1 MKTLGIIGG
10 IGPPSTVEYY
20 RCIVEIYQ
28 RRTSGRDPRI
38 VINSIDGAELLG
50 LISLNRRQEMT
61 DYLLTEIR
69 RIAAAG
75 AELGILASNTV
86 HIVFAELQAASPVP
100 LISVVEAASE
110 AATGLTRL
118 GLFATRFT
126 VQADIYRPVFARR
139 GIEVF
144 TPNAEDQEL
153 IHTKYFEELVA
164 GHFLPETREQ
174 LLEVASRMRS
184 EYNVEGIILGGT
196 ELPLLLRD
204 ESWDGL
210 RFLDTVR
217 IHAEA
222 AVARM
227 LT

>member
-1 MKTLGIIGG
+1 MKTLGILGG

-20 RCIVEIYQ
+20 RSIVEIYQ
-28 RRTSGRDPRI
+28 RRTSGRDPRLI
-38 VINSIDGAELLG
+38 INSIDGAELFE
-50 LISLNRRQEMT
+50 LISANRRDEMT
-61 DYLLTEIR
+61 EYLLTEIR

-75 AELGILASNTV
+75 AELGLLASNTV
-86 HIVFAELQAASPVP
+86 HIVFAELQAVSPIP
-100 LISVVEAASE
+100 LISIVEAASD
-110 AATGLTRL
+110 AAAGLTRL

-144 TPNAEDQEL
+144 APNAEDQEL
-153 IHTKYFEELVA
+153 IHTKYFDELVA
-164 GHFLPETREQ
+164 GQFLPETREQ

-184 EYNVEGIILGGT
+184 DYNVEGIILGGT

-204 ESWDGL
+204 ESWNGL

>member
-1 MKTLGIIGG
+1 MRVLGIIGG

-20 RCIVEIYQ
+20 RSIVEIYQ

-38 VINSIDGAELLG
+38 IINSIDGAELLE
-50 LISLNRRQEMT
+50 LISANRREEMT
-61 DYLLTEIR
+61 EYLLAEIR

-75 AELGILASNTV
+75 AELGLLASNTV
-86 HIVFAELQAASPVP
+86 HMVFPELQAVSPIQ
-100 LISVVEAASE
+100 LISIVEAASD
-110 AATGLTRL
+110 AAAGLTRL

-126 VQADIYRPVFARR
+126 VQADIYRSVFARR

-144 TPNAEDQEL
+144 APNAEDQEL
-153 IHTKYFEELVA
+153 IHTKYFDELVA
-164 GHFLPETREQ
+164 GQFLPETRSQ

-184 EYNVEGIILGGT
+184 EYKVEGIILGGT

-204 ESWDGL
+204 ESWNGL
-210 RFLDTVR
+210 RFLDAVR